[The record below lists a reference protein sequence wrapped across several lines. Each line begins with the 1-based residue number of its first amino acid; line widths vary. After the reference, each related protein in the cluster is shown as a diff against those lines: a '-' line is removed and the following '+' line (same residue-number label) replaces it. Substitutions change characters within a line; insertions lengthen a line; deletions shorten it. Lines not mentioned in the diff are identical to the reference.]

1 MAIDTHAHYVPQ
13 SLIGTLRK
21 RDAKFGV
28 RVVDTAGSGPSLEFS
43 YGFKVRPFFP
53 KLVES
58 AAHRIAWLDSQRID
72 RQLVATWADIYG
84 YGLPHEDCAAWHV
97 LLNDTLAEWCDENAA
112 RMSFVASVP
121 LPNAE
126 DAAAEIERVAALGA
140 VAVMVSA
147 NVEGENI
154 GQLPLDP
161 FWASAVKLQMPVMIH
176 PMASAPLPRAAK
188 FGLTQSVQ
196 YTFDTTLGIGSLIFC
211 GILDRFPGL
220 TLVLAHGGGAYPYL
234 VGRFDIMHERM
245 DKQAQGDVAEKPPS
259 TYAPLM
265 VYDTIVHA
273 PKPLRFLADLVG
285 VNQLVLGSDYSFPP
299 ADMSPLA
306 SLWEAGFDTAE
317 IRKIGEDNP
326 LRLFPRLK

>member
-13 SLIGTLRK
+13 SLIAALRK
-21 RDAKFGV
+21 RGAHIGV
-28 RVVDTAGSGPSLEFS
+28 SVVDTTGSAPSLEFS

-53 KLVES
+53 KLIES
-58 AAHRIAWLDSQRID
+58 AAERIAWLDSQRID

-84 YGLPHEDCAAWHV
+84 YGLPREECAAWHV
-97 LLNDTLAEWCDENAA
+97 LLNDTLAEWCAENAA
-112 RMSFVASVP
+112 RVSFVASVP

-126 DAAAEIERVAALGA
+126 DAAGEIERAAALGA

-147 NVEGENI
+147 SVEGRNI

-161 FWASAVKLQMPVMIH
+161 FWASAARLQLPVMIH

-188 FGLTQSVQ
+188 FGMTQSVQ

-211 GILDRFPGL
+211 GVLDRFPGL
-220 TLVLAHGGGAYPYL
+220 TLVLAHGGGTYPYL
-234 VGRFDIMHERM
+234 VGRFDIMHARM
-245 DKQAQGDVAEKPPS
+245 DKKAEGNVAEKPPS
-259 TYAPLM
+259 AYAPLM

-306 SLWEAGFDTAE
+306 SIREAGFDAAE